1 MDKQHIQDIATTI
14 IEQMGGSG
22 RLQAFVGANSFGCD
36 EIEYEGFN
44 QPAVWFKFKMNR
56 TMNVCRVI
64 YEEGKDLYVVQFIK
78 ATIKGLKIVK
88 EFTNV
93 YAEDLI
99 PLFENTTGLVLR
111 F

>member
-1 MDKQHIQDIATTI
+1 MDKQYIQGIASTI
-14 IEQMGGSG
+14 IEQLGGSG
-22 RLQAFVGANSFGCD
+22 HLQAFVGANSFGCC

-78 ATIKGLKIVK
+78 ASIKGLKIVK
-88 EFTNV
+88 EFTDV

-99 PLFENTTGLVLR
+99 PLFENTTGLVLH

>member
-1 MDKQHIQDIATTI
+1 MDKQNIQDIATTI
-14 IEQMGGSG
+14 IAQMGGAG
-22 RLQAFVGANSFGCD
+22 RLKTFVGANSFGCG
-36 EIEYEGFN
+36 EIEYDGFK
-44 QPAVWFKFKMNR
+44 QPMTWFKFKMNR

-88 EFTNV
+88 EFTDV